1 MRNFE
6 WLEPG
11 SVEDAS
17 RLVTEHGEGAKL
29 MAAGTSLLLLMRQRI
44 FSPTHVVSLGAVS
57 GLDYIRLEDGALRI
71 GARTKHRSIEHH
83 PEIAAR
89 FPMITEMARRVANPQ
104 IRNMATVGGNLVHA
118 DPQSDPPACF
128 MALGASVK
136 THREGEER
144 EIPLEEFF
152 VDFYETNLRSG
163 EVLTEI
169 RIPAPPPDSVGV
181 YTRFTTTP
189 AEDRPLLGVGMVLTL
204 AQDGTC
210 TDARVSLGASTPI
223 PLRSRAAEE
232 ALRGQPANE
241 EVFARAGQAAS
252 EEVDPL
258 DDFRGSA
265 DYRREIIKVIV
276 KRTALRAVERAR
288 GKGRNPA

>member
-6 WLEPG
+6 WLEPQ
-11 SVEDAS
+11 SVSDAS
-17 RLVTEHGEGAKL
+17 RMVTEHGEGAKI
-29 MAAGTSLLLLMRQRI
+29 MAAGSSLLLLMRQRI
-44 FSPTHVVSLGAVS
+44 FSPTHVVSLGKVS
-57 GLDYIRLEDGALRI
+57 GMDYIKFEDGALSI
-71 GARTKHRSIEHH
+71 GALTKHRSIEHH
-83 PEIAAR
+83 PEIAER

-104 IRNMATVGGNLVHA
+104 IRNMATIGGNLVHN
-118 DPQSDPPACF
+118 DPASDPPACF
-128 MALGASVK
+128 LALDATVKAALGDK
-136 THREGEER
+136 TR

-152 VDFYETNLRSG
+152 VDYYETSLNPG

-169 RIPAPPPDSVGV
+169 RIPELGAGTAGV

-204 AQDGTC
+204 AKDGTC
-210 TDARVSLGASTPI
+210 TDARISLGASTPVPI
-223 PLRSRAAEE
+223 RARAAEE
-232 ALRGQPANE
+232 VLKGQPATE
-241 EVFARAGQAAS
+241 EVFARAGKAAS

-276 KRTALRAVERAR
+276 RRTALRALERAR
-288 GKGRNPA
+288 GNGRN